1 MKKNSRKGAV
11 TVEMALTVP
20 ILFLMV
26 FASMEFAGMNVM
38 RHTVDNAAYEA
49 ARHGI
54 VPGATAADVVNEA
67 TSIMNAVGATNIN
80 VDVVPNTITND
91 TEEITVTVTV
101 PVAGNGWMTP
111 IFFDE
116 SSVLTGQCRMERE
129 EF

>member
-1 MKKNSRKGAV
+1 
-11 TVEMALTVP
+11 
-20 ILFLMV
+20 MV

-54 VPGATAADVVNEA
+54 VPGATTADVVDEA
-67 TSIMNAVGATNIN
+67 TSIMNAVGASNIS
-80 VDVVPNTITND
+80 VAVVPNTITND
-91 TEEITVTVTV
+91 TREITVTVTV
-101 PVAGNGWMTP
+101 PVAGNGWISP

-116 SSVLTGQCRMERE
+116 SSALTGECRMQRE